1 MFYTQSVV
9 RRPQS
14 LFYIDRIFDS
24 SKDLT
29 QTPGNRHL
37 MLIMKNAPHI
47 TTKAPRI
54 MMTNK
59 APSIMKKLL
68 HIMTKPPHTTT
79 KAPQIKT
86 KALHMITKAPR
97 VMTKAPH
104 ITSKALH
111 IITKVPHIMTKAPH
125 IIRKAVHII

>member
-1 MFYTQSVV
+1 MLNLSSCFIPESVFYTRLAMFYTQSVV

-14 LFYIDRIFDS
+14 LFYTVRIFDF

-29 QTPGNRHL
+29 QTPGNHHL

-59 APSIMKKLL
+59 APRIM
-68 HIMTKPPHTTT
+68 
-79 KAPQIKT
+79 
-86 KALHMITKAPR
+86 
-97 VMTKAPH
+97 
-104 ITSKALH
+104 
-111 IITKVPHIMTKAPH
+111 
-125 IIRKAVHII
+125 